1 MTKRTAEVRD
11 PASKTFWQPPA
22 FDGERPGAARR
33 WLGGAERGA
42 LAAALL
48 YAVFGVTW
56 VLWSDRL
63 LFESSS
69 ELAVLRPLGQ
79 WKGLAFV
86 ALSALWVGV
95 AGWRH
100 RDLPATAQ
108 MPGGRRLMAVLSL
121 AAVAIIGVGMAGAIH
136 ASRGERREVSQML
149 AAMAQARGML
159 WAAWLQE
166 RQKDAASR
174 RDDAE
179 LLQLLARRER
189 TEPDEP
195 ASPLLAGH
203 LRELCVQLRCLDA
216 RIAEAAPGPDVA
228 VIAVGDARADG
239 APQRVLAEVGTPLV
253 SAAGAAARLV
263 LRFDATPTLAAL
275 LAAGDASR
283 ARLLLSRHA
292 GSGWH
297 WLEAAPAGGL
307 AGRVVAQAGAS
318 GWPGRGADGQPAPL
332 VFDATLDA
340 QRAFVGA
347 AVPAGSGWS
356 LLAVADAGNLYR
368 HAWGELLWIVAAD
381 LAALVLLAFGVYG
394 LQQRREL
401 LASRRERAEQA
412 EKLRALNLLEAVTN
426 STPALVFTKDLRGR
440 FTFVNQATCRALG
453 QPAQAVLGA
462 RADAFLPPEDCQRI
476 AALNDEVV
484 QSGRTLASEGPL
496 TTALGRRWYLRTLGP
511 LRDADGSISGIFGVV
526 HDITERRQQE
536 ERHRQWAQ
544 AFESTRDGVI
554 ICDAAGRIE
563 SVNPAF
569 TEITG
574 YAPADAIG
582 RTPALLHSGRHDA
595 EFYRQLWRGITEQGH
610 WRGEIWNRRKD
621 GEIYPEW
628 LTISAVRDDAGAITN
643 YVGVFTDITRVKRD
657 EAELQRLA
665 NYDPLT
671 ELPNRRLLIARLE
684 QALARTQRLG
694 GRTAL
699 LYIDLDGFKTV
710 NDSLGHPAGDEL
722 LVEMAR
728 RLGGRIR
735 RGDTLGRLGGDEF
748 LVIAESLNGPQE
760 AAVLAQ
766 DLIDAV
772 ARVVTLGGGH
782 EVYVTASIGISLF
795 PDDGCSD
802 ATAMMRDADAA
813 LYRAKEQGR
822 NRLCFFTHDLNRQAV
837 ARLDI
842 EVALSQALDRGE
854 LRLHYQPKVGAASGR
869 VMGAEALLRWQRGA
883 DLVPPGLFVPI
894 AEQSSLI
901 LEIGAWVIDQ
911 ACAQLARWR
920 ADGLAMPRIAVNV
933 AARQFAA
940 GDLDRVVG
948 QALRRHGVPPA
959 CLELEVT
966 ESMLI
971 DRPGEGVDMLRRLKD
986 LGVKLS
992 LDDFGTGYSSLAY
1005 LRQFPIDALKVD
1017 KSFVDHIGIGPD
1029 GSAIVDAVIS
1039 LAHRL
1044 GLAVV
1049 AEGVETPAQQA
1060 HLRAQGC
1067 DELQGYG
1074 LARPMPADAFEAWC
1088 AGREVAAAA

>member
-1 MTKRTAEVRD
+1 MTRKTAEAQD

-22 FDGERPGAARR
+22 VGAARPGVLRR
-33 WLGGAERGA
+33 WLGGVDRSA
-42 LAAALL
+42 LTAALL
-48 YAVFGVTW
+48 YALFGVAW
-56 VLWSDRL
+56 VLGSDRL
-63 LFESSS
+63 LFGLSS

-100 RDLPATAQ
+100 RSQPGSAA
-108 MPGGRRLMAVLSL
+108 MPGSRRLLAVLSL
-121 AAVAIIGVGMAGAIH
+121 AAATIVSVGVAGAIH

-149 AAMAQARGML
+149 AAVAQARGLL
-159 WAAWLQE
+159 WSAWLQQ
-166 RQKDAASR
+166 RQRDAAGWR
-174 RDDAE
+174 ADAQ
-179 LLQLLARRER
+179 LLQLPGAPGEPPALADRLQ
-189 TEPDEP
+189 
-195 ASPLLAGH
+195 A
-203 LRELCVQLRCLDA
+203 LCLQLGCVGA
-216 RIAEAAPGPDVA
+216 RIEPPGPDLAIVTA
-228 VIAVGDARADG
+228 GGVGADA
-239 APQRVLAEVGTPLV
+239 APQRVLVELGVPV
-253 SAAGAAARLV
+253 VPAAGSATARLV
-263 LRFDATPTLAAL
+263 LRFDATPTLSAL
-275 LAAGDASR
+275 LGTGD
-283 ARLLLSRHA
+283 
-292 GSGWH
+292 G
-297 WLEAAPAGGL
+297 APAGMRLVLSRRHADGWQWLQAAPDAGL
-307 AGRVVAQAGAS
+307 SGRLVAPGEAT
-318 GWPGRGADGQPAPL
+318 GWPDRGVQARPGPL

-340 QRAFVGA
+340 GRSFVGA
-347 AVPAGSGWS
+347 AMPAGAGWT
-356 LLAVADAGNLYR
+356 LLAIADAAGLYQR
-368 HAWGELLWIVAAD
+368 AWGDLLWIVAAD
-381 LAALVLLAFGVYG
+381 LAALVLLAFAVYG

-426 STPALVFTKDLRGR
+426 STPALVFTKDLQGR
-440 FTFVNQATCRALG
+440 FTFVNQATCDALG
-453 QPAQAVLGA
+453 QPPEAVLGA
-462 RADAFLPPEDCQRI
+462 RADAFLAPEDCERI
-476 AALNDEVV
+476 AALNAEVAE
-484 QSGRTLASEGPL
+484 SGRTLASEGPL

-511 LRDADGSISGIFGVV
+511 LRDADGSVSGIFGVV

-536 ERHRQWAQ
+536 ERQRQWAK

-582 RTPALLHSGRHDA
+582 RTPALLHSGHHDA
-595 EFYRQLWRGITEQGH
+595 EFYRQLWRGITENGH

-628 LTISAVRDDAGAITN
+628 LTISAVRDDAGAIAN

-671 ELPNRRLLIARLE
+671 ELPNRRLLITRLE
-684 QALARTQRLG
+684 QALARTQRHG

-710 NDSLGHPAGDEL
+710 NDSLGHPVGDEL

-748 LVIAESLNGPQE
+748 LVIAESLNDPQE
-760 AAVLAQ
+760 AALLAQ
-766 DLIDAV
+766 DLLDAV
-772 ARVVTLGGGH
+772 ARVVTLAGGH
-782 EVYVTASIGISLF
+782 QVYVTASIGISLF

-842 EVALSQALDRGE
+842 EVALSHALDRGE

-869 VMGAEALLRWQRGA
+869 VMGAEALLRWQRGG

-901 LEIGAWVIDQ
+901 LEIGAWVLDQ

-933 AARQFAA
+933 AARQFSA

-948 QALRRHGVPPA
+948 QALRRHGVPAA

-971 DRPGEGVDMLRRLKD
+971 DRPGEGIAMLRRLKD

-1005 LRQFPIDALKVD
+1005 LRQFPIDALKID

-1049 AEGVETPAQQA
+1049 AEGVETPAQLA
-1060 HLRAQGC
+1060 HLREQGC

-1074 LARPMPADAFEAWC
+1074 LARPMPADAFETWC
-1088 AGREVAAAA
+1088 AGRDVAAAA